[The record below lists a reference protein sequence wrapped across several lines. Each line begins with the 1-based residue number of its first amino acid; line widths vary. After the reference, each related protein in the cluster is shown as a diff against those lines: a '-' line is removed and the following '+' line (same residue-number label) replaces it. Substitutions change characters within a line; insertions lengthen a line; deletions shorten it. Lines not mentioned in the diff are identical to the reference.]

1 MAPSV
6 VSPEQLACA
15 KSIVLEAHYG
25 IQGPE
30 TWPSYGFLLLSGCIP
45 VLHQRRCVRPSIAH
59 LETQYSWA
67 QIRLAATSLGSR
79 PTGMEAPATAYP
91 SRNCRYVHQAKSILG
106 AICTEL
112 TNSYTGTQACSRYTA
127 QPRSRA
133 HSWDAQGEGC
143 YPSAHIIGMVKGLK
157 SILPRN
163 RYRKGRIMESRVQR

>member
-1 MAPSV
+1 MASTTLGSRV
-6 VSPEQLACA
+6 GQEQLHGVTCLQ
-15 KSIVLEAHYG
+15 SPHRMHSSTSSTEIS
-25 IQGPE
+25 P
-30 TWPSYGFLLLSGCIP
+30 
-45 VLHQRRCVRPSIAH
+45 RRCVRPSIAH
-59 LETQYSWA
+59 LE
-67 QIRLAATSLGSR
+67 GSDTFGR
-79 PTGMEAPATAYP
+79 YQSGIPTHRYGAEAPATAYP

>member
-45 VLHQRRCVRPSIAH
+45 VLHQRRYRHGDACGLLSPTWR
-59 LETQYSWA
+59 A

-79 PTGMEAPATAYP
+79 PTGMEAPQSP
-91 SRNCRYVHQAKSILG
+91 
-106 AICTEL
+106 
-112 TNSYTGTQACSRYTA
+112 
-127 QPRSRA
+127 
-133 HSWDAQGEGC
+133 
-143 YPSAHIIGMVKGLK
+143 HI
-157 SILPRN
+157 SHR
-163 RYRKGRIMESRVQR
+163 